1 LWSVQASAPG
11 KEKQL
16 ITRENEPAT
25 QELVARLAESERA
38 NAPMNEELL
47 TLRPAQPAV
56 LAQTSLSERSMEVS
70 KQATTERPKSRRR
83 LLRTGLGVAVATV
96 GAGALLEMNAGA
108 AHADGTEKP
117 TIFTSN
123 ASGTPA
129 VTANNDTGD
138 AISANSILGTGVSA
152 FSKNRSGVEGI
163 TTSGTGVF
171 GSSVGGTG
179 IFGLSKLGIGVVAN
193 SASPSGFGTALQV
206 QGHIQVQGDAVGHVR
221 LPKGRCSVTVSTKAA
236 TPTSNILLTLLSNP
250 GQAQLWVTRAAGRFT
265 IHASHKAASNITI
278 AFLVIN

>member
-1 LWSVQASAPG
+1 M
-11 KEKQL
+11 
-16 ITRENEPAT
+16 ITRENEPTT
-25 QELVARLAESERA
+25 QELVARLVELERA
-38 NAPMNEELL
+38 NARMNEELL
-47 TLRPAQPAV
+47 TSRAAQSAV
-56 LAQTSLSERSMEVS
+56 LARTSLSEESMAVS
-70 KQATTERPKSRRR
+70 EQAPTERPKSRRR

-96 GAGALLEMNAGA
+96 GAAALLEMNTGA
-108 AHADGTEKP
+108 AHADGNESP
-117 TIFTSN
+117 TTFTSN

-152 FSKNRSGVEGI
+152 FSKNSSGVSAI
-163 TTSGTGVF
+163 SDSGFGVF

-193 SASPSGFGTALQV
+193 SGFGTALQV
-206 QGHIQVQGDAVGHVR
+206 QGHIQVQGDAVGQVT
-221 LPKGRCSVTVSTKAA
+221 LPKGKSSVTVSSKAA
-236 TPTSNILLTLLSNP
+236 TATSNVLLTLLSNP
-250 GQAQLWVTRAAGRFT
+250 GQAQVWVTRAAGSFT

>member
-1 LWSVQASAPG
+1 MG

-16 ITRENEPAT
+16 ITRENEPT
-25 QELVARLAESERA
+25 IQELVARLAELERA
-38 NAPMNEELL
+38 NARMNEELL
-47 TLRPAQPAV
+47 TLRAAQPAV
-56 LAQTSLSERSMEVS
+56 LAQTSLSERSMAES
-70 KQATTERPKSRRR
+70 EQAPTERPKSRRR

-96 GAGALLEMNAGA
+96 GAAALLEMNTGA
-108 AHADGTEKP
+108 AHADGNESP

-138 AISANSILGTGVSA
+138 ALSANSILGNGVGA
-152 FSKNRSGVEGI
+152 FSKNATAVDGT

-179 IFGLSKLGIGVVAN
+179 VFGLSKLGIGVIAN
-193 SASPSGFGTALQV
+193 SGFGTALQV
-206 QGHIQVQGDAVGHVR
+206 QGHMQVQGDAVGQAT
-221 LPKGRCSVTVSTKAA
+221 LPKGKSSVTVSTNAA
-236 TPTSNILLTLLSNP
+236 TTTSNILLTLLSNP
-250 GQAQLWVTRAAGRFT
+250 GQAQLWVTRAAGSFT
-265 IHASHKAASNITI
+265 IHASHKAASNISI

>member
-1 LWSVQASAPG
+1 M
-11 KEKQL
+11 
-16 ITRENEPAT
+16 ITRENEPTT

-47 TLRPAQPAV
+47 TLRAAQPAV
-56 LAQTSLSERSMEVS
+56 LAQTSLSERSMAVS
-70 KQATTERPKSRRR
+70 EQTPTERPKSRRR
-83 LLRTGLGVAVATV
+83 LLRTGLGVVVATV
-96 GAGALLEMNAGA
+96 GAAALLEMNTGA
-108 AHADGTEKP
+108 AHADDNEKP
-117 TIFTSN
+117 TTFTSN
-123 ASGTPA
+123 VSGTPA

-152 FSKNRSGVEGI
+152 FSKNSSGVSAI
-163 TTSGTGVF
+163 SDSGTGVF
-171 GSSVGGTG
+171 GSSVDGTG
-179 IFGLSKLGIGVVAN
+179 ISGLSKLGIGVIAN
-193 SASPSGFGTALQV
+193 SAFGTALQV

-221 LPKGRCSVTVSTKAA
+221 LPKGRSSVTVSTKAA